1 MKNFWN
7 SKAVNILMLIATV
20 AGGALMSLQHDHAAF
35 HTHLIANALVAVY
48 ALEKLFADK
57 PTTVED
63 VIKDV
68 LAKTPPAAMLLL
80 ALLLPISGCPKPIPG
95 PNGPDAAD
103 GGPTAGGAFSACTS
117 DAIKTTAQG
126 LLGKIA
132 NALATGDYVGQLAQ
146 LGIDFGTAEVKC
158 AVQLAVASFQRK
170 AAADPLA
177 GTQLSH
183 GNAWLKMQG
192 LQ

>member
-7 SKAVNILMLIATV
+7 SKAVNIIILIATA
-20 AGGALMSLQHDHAAF
+20 AGGALLSLQHDHPAF

-48 ALEKLFADK
+48 ALEKLLTAK
-57 PTTVED
+57 PTTIDEAV
-63 VIKDV
+63 KDV
-68 LAKTPPAAMLLL
+68 LAKTPPAAVLLL
-80 ALLLPISGCPKPIPG
+80 AVLLSLSGCPKPVPG
-95 PNGPDAAD
+95 PNTPDAAD
-103 GGPTAGGAFSACTS
+103 GGPTAGGAFSACTT

-126 LLGKIA
+126 LLGKVA

-146 LGIDFGTAEVKC
+146 LTTEFGVAEVKC

-192 LQ
+192 L